1 MIRGLSMN
9 RDENKPPAEYFRR
22 EEEEEVGLIT
32 YTPMYLTYD
41 NEAFINPET
50 NKTIYKG
57 YEKMVLR
64 VLLLVKSPVRLVVSE
79 FPVSE

>member
-1 MIRGLSMN
+1 MN